1 MTPALRNPCFSAI
14 LCGTALLAPPVPAQ
28 SADGAGL
35 LASTPQSVEDL
46 QRIERQLQQ
55 MLLRV
60 LPALVC
66 IELNNGSGSGI
77 LVSEKG
83 LVFSAA
89 HVVDKKGT
97 TLKIILPDGT
107 RLPGKTTAQNSN
119 SDAGMAKIT
128 SQLNKKLPCV
138 EKAEKMP
145 RVGDWVFALGHG
157 GGLDRKRGPMV
168 RLGRVV
174 SLKNGVIQTD
184 CKLIRG
190 DSGGP
195 LFNLDGKL
203 IGIHSRV
210 GSGLEDNLHVPMKDF
225 DALTEETAEGKTS
238 LTPPPEQDSQL
249 FSTQPS

>member
-1 MTPALRNPCFSAI
+1 M
-14 LCGTALLAPPVPAQ
+14 
-28 SADGAGL
+28 
-35 LASTPQSVEDL
+35 
-46 QRIERQLQQ
+46 
-55 MLLRV
+55 

-145 RVGDWVFALGHG
+145 RVGDWVFALGTAG
-157 GGLDRKRGPMV
+157 GWTGNAARWCAWGGWFPSRTASF
-168 RLGRVV
+168 RRTA
-174 SLKNGVIQTD
+174 S
-184 CKLIRG
+184 
-190 DSGGP
+190 DS
-195 LFNLDGKL
+195 
-203 IGIHSRV
+203 R
-210 GSGLEDNLHVPMKDF
+210 
-225 DALTEETAEGKTS
+225 
-238 LTPPPEQDSQL
+238 
-249 FSTQPS
+249 

>member
-119 SDAGMAKIT
+119 SDAGMAKI
-128 SQLNKKLPCV
+128 
-138 EKAEKMP
+138 
-145 RVGDWVFALGHG
+145 G

-238 LTPPPEQDSQL
+238 LTPPPEQDSQP

>member
-14 LCGTALLAPPVPAQ
+14 LCGTALLAPPAPAQ

-55 MLLRV
+55 MLPRV

-97 TLKIILPDGT
+97 TLKIILPDGNAPS
-107 RLPGKTTAQNSN
+107 RKNHGAKQQFGRRHSQNHIPI
-119 SDAGMAKIT
+119 D
-128 SQLNKKLPCV
+128 KKLPCV

-225 DALTEETAEGKTS
+225 NALTEETAEGKTS
-238 LTPPPEQDSQL
+238 LTPSPEQDSQP

>member
-14 LCGTALLAPPVPAQ
+14 LCGTALLAPPAPAQ

-35 LASTPQSVEDL
+35 LTSTPQSVEDL

-55 MLLRV
+55 KLPRV

-119 SDAGMAKIT
+119 SDAGMARGNLPSFKAIYQIT
-128 SQLNKKLPCV
+128 IHIYILNNDTTKFGTI
-138 EKAEKMP
+138 E
-145 RVGDWVFALGHG
+145 
-157 GGLDRKRGPMV
+157 DRYNFMNTSIH
-168 RLGRVV
+168 RLFQIV
-174 SLKNGVIQTD
+174 L
-184 CKLIRG
+184 
-190 DSGGP
+190 
-195 LFNLDGKL
+195 
-203 IGIHSRV
+203 
-210 GSGLEDNLHVPMKDF
+210 
-225 DALTEETAEGKTS
+225 A
-238 LTPPPEQDSQL
+238 
-249 FSTQPS
+249 

>member
-55 MLLRV
+55 MLPRV

-83 LVFSAA
+83 LVFFSGSRCGQERN
-89 HVVDKKGT
+89 H
-97 TLKIILPDGT
+97 
-107 RLPGKTTAQNSN
+107 AQNHP
-119 SDAGMAKIT
+119 AGWNAPSGKNHGAKQQFGRRHGQNHIPIEQKT
-128 SQLNKKLPCV
+128 
-138 EKAEKMP
+138 
-145 RVGDWVFALGHG
+145 ALRGKSGKNASCG
-157 GGLDRKRGPMV
+157 GLGVRAGARRGLDRKRGPMV

-238 LTPPPEQDSQL
+238 LTPPPEQDSQP

>member
-1 MTPALRNPCFSAI
+1 MTPALRKPCFSAI
-14 LCGTALLAPPVPAQ
+14 LCGTALLAPPAPAQ

-55 MLLRV
+55 MLPRV

-97 TLKIILPDGT
+97 TLKI
-107 RLPGKTTAQNSN
+107 SN

-225 DALTEETAEGKTS
+225 NALTEETAEGKTS
-238 LTPPPEQDSQL
+238 LTPSPEQDSQP

>member
-14 LCGTALLAPPVPAQ
+14 LCGTALLAPPASAQ

-55 MLLRV
+55 MLPRV

-66 IELNNGSGSGI
+66 IELNNGSGS
-77 LVSEKG
+77 
-83 LVFSAA
+83 
-89 HVVDKKGT
+89 
-97 TLKIILPDGT
+97 LKIILPDGT

-238 LTPPPEQDSQL
+238 LTPPPEQDSQP